1 MFMKTQPLRRC
12 MEISGLPARKIS
24 RFNSIGYGLR
34 SAHYNNYENLF
45 SLQVYPRMC
54 MKTKNEIRVKSFDP
68 RMLMIIKRLSSVS
81 QNVSKRKG
89 VAGQLLERTGRFR
102 EGGSD
107 LL

>member
-1 MFMKTQPLRRC
+1 MLMKTQPLSRC
-12 MEISGLPARKIS
+12 REILGLPARRIS
-24 RFNSIGYGLR
+24 RFNSIGYDSRG
-34 SAHYNNYENLF
+34 AHSKNIIAIF
-45 SLQVYPRMC
+45 CLQVCPRMC